1 MEWTLIL
8 IVGVAV
14 MAMLLMKRTASASP
28 EVLRQHLQ
36 NGALV
41 IDVRSP
47 EEFRSGHAPGAVNIP
62 LHELRNQATR
72 HAPDKDTVLLLYC
85 LSGMRSLNG
94 MRQLKRLG
102 YQNVFNLG
110 SLQRAKQ
117 IVNAPANP

>member
-1 MEWTLIL
+1 MEWIIVW

-14 MAMLLMKRTASASP
+14 IAMLLRKRTASTSP
-28 EVLRQHLQ
+28 EILHQHLQ

-41 IDVRSP
+41 IDVRSA

-62 LHELRNQATR
+62 LHELRMDALR
-72 HAPDKDTVLLLYC
+72 HAPDKETVLLLYC

-102 YQNVFNLG
+102 YKNVFNLG
-110 SLQRAKQ
+110 SLHRANQ
-117 IVNAPANP
+117 IVSHRTEV